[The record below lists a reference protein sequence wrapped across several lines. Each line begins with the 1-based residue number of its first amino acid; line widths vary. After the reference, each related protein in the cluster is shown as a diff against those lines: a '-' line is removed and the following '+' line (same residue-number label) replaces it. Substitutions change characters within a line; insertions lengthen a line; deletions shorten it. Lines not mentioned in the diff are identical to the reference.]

1 MCFLLQ
7 YLVTEWLNDK
17 AEKQECPIECP
28 LRITTDPTV
37 LATTLNMLPGL
48 VHSPLICTTPKHY
61 IRFGSPF
68 NPERR
73 RRPFLLDGIYS
84 SCKKVCL
91 LRSPLQELYSQQALT
106 GIPVKTLCLL
116 RAYFHVFL
124 LSWPYLVCPW
134 SLQAM
139 AADAFL
145 ARVQSSSWPF
155 TRQNNCSV
163 TLLLETCTFKSAV
176 AVYYPAY
183 VIQGVLVI
191 FFRMFYVTT
200 FTVRA
205 WLTLWG

>member
-1 MCFLLQ
+1 MGWPEHCFPYTIVLYCLVHLSWVHWCVCFLLQ

-91 LRSPLQELYSQQALT
+91 LVSYLYTMYTHLT
-106 GIPVKTLCLL
+106 GPLVKLCPLEFISVYSHWANVL
-116 RAYFHVFL
+116 MQCPGYDCWHPCL
-124 LSWPYLVCPW
+124 LSW
-134 SLQAM
+134 
-139 AADAFL
+139 
-145 ARVQSSSWPF
+145 
-155 TRQNNCSV
+155 
-163 TLLLETCTFKSAV
+163 
-176 AVYYPAY
+176 
-183 VIQGVLVI
+183 
-191 FFRMFYVTT
+191 
-200 FTVRA
+200 
-205 WLTLWG
+205 

>member
-48 VHSPLICTTPKHY
+48 IHSPLICTTPKHY

-91 LRSPLQELYSQQALT
+91 LMSYLQGLYTHQLLT
-106 GIPVKTLCLL
+106 GTLVKLSCPLW
-116 RAYFHVFL
+116 AYFHVFL
-124 LSWPYLVCPW
+124 LSWPCLVCW
-134 SLQAM
+134 CSLQAM
-139 AADAFL
+139 SADPLL
-145 ARVQSSSWPF
+145 AGVQSSSLPF
-155 TRQNNCSV
+155 TV
-163 TLLLETCTFKSAV
+163 VK
-176 AVYYPAY
+176 
-183 VIQGVLVI
+183 VIIL
-191 FFRMFYVTT
+191 
-200 FTVRA
+200 
-205 WLTLWG
+205 WLSL

>member
-48 VHSPLICTTPKHY
+48 IHSPLICTTPKHY

-91 LRSPLQELYSQQALT
+91 LMSYLRGLYTHQTLT
-106 GIPVKTLCLL
+106 GTLVKLLCPLG
-116 RAYFHVFL
+116 ASFHVFL
-124 LSWPYLVCPW
+124 LSWPGLVRRC

-139 AADAFL
+139 SADPLL
-145 ARVQSSSWPF
+145 AGVQPSSLPF
-155 TRQNNCSV
+155 TVIKV
-163 TLLLETCTFKSAV
+163 T
-176 AVYYPAY
+176 
-183 VIQGVLVI
+183 VL
-191 FFRMFYVTT
+191 
-200 FTVRA
+200 
-205 WLTLWG
+205 

>member
-1 MCFLLQ
+1 MEHKTELLLWHLVVSPTGENWVWHRKSFLLRRRGVLACGLTRALLPIHHRAILPFFFPCADCTDVCFLLQ

-84 SCKKVCL
+84 SCKKVRL
-91 LRSPLQELYSQQALT
+91 LMSYLCTMYTHLT
-106 GIPVKTLCLL
+106 GPLLKLLCPFGV
-116 RAYFHVFL
+116 YFHVCL
-124 LSWPYLVCPW
+124 LS
-134 SLQAM
+134 
-139 AADAFL
+139 
-145 ARVQSSSWPF
+145 
-155 TRQNNCSV
+155 
-163 TLLLETCTFKSAV
+163 
-176 AVYYPAY
+176 
-183 VIQGVLVI
+183 
-191 FFRMFYVTT
+191 
-200 FTVRA
+200 
-205 WLTLWG
+205 

>member
-1 MCFLLQ
+1 MCLCAISPFFFLCASCIDMCFLLQ

-48 VHSPLICTTPKHY
+48 IHSPLICTTPKHY

-91 LRSPLQELYSQQALT
+91 LMSCLWGLYTHHAIT
-106 GIPVKTLCLL
+106 GTVVNLSCSLWVC
-116 RAYFHVFL
+116 FHVFL
-124 LSWPYLVCPW
+124 LGWPCLVSWG
-134 SLQAM
+134 SL
-139 AADAFL
+139 
-145 ARVQSSSWPF
+145 
-155 TRQNNCSV
+155 
-163 TLLLETCTFKSAV
+163 
-176 AVYYPAY
+176 
-183 VIQGVLVI
+183 
-191 FFRMFYVTT
+191 
-200 FTVRA
+200 
-205 WLTLWG
+205 

>member
-48 VHSPLICTTPKHY
+48 IHSPLICTTPKHY

-91 LRSPLQELYSQQALT
+91 LMS
-106 GIPVKTLCLL
+106 
-116 RAYFHVFL
+116 
-124 LSWPYLVCPW
+124 YLW
-134 SLQAM
+134 G
-139 AADAFL
+139 
-145 ARVQSSSWPF
+145 
-155 TRQNNCSV
+155 
-163 TLLLETCTFKSAV
+163 
-176 AVYYPAY
+176 AVYSSCYYWHSCKSVLFSLSLFPCIPAGLALS
-183 VIQGVLVI
+183 GVLRQSVGGDCSPSSTQGSSLHPC
-191 FFRMFYVTT
+191 FLYCSR
-200 FTVRA
+200 TV
-205 WLTLWG
+205 L